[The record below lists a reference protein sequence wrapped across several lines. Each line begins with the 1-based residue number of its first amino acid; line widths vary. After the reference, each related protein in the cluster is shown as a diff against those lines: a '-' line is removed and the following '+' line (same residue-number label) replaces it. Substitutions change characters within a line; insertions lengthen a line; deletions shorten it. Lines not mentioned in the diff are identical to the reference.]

1 MSECSVLVKLTVL
14 SVFVVTTAAAGC
26 GGGKPIPSAG
36 TFAAT
41 GSMTTMRGGPAVT
54 LLSDGK
60 VLVAGGGYDTSAE
73 LYDPSTG
80 TFTATAS
87 MTVVRARP
95 SPTAT
100 LLGNGKVLVVGGDS
114 DVGSAELY
122 Q

>member
-1 MSECSVLVKLTVL
+1 
-14 SVFVVTTAAAGC
+14 
-26 GGGKPIPSAG
+26 
-36 TFAAT
+36 
-41 GSMTTMRGGPAVT
+41 VT

-60 VLVAGGGYDTSAE
+60 VLVAGGRYDTSAE

-80 TFTATAS
+80 TFTATGS

-95 SPTAT
+95 SPTAA
-100 LLGNGKVLVVGGDS
+100 LLGNGKVLIVGGDS

>member
-1 MSECSVLVKLTVL
+1 MFCSCEVDCAVRVRRHH
-14 SVFVVTTAAAGC
+14 GC
-26 GGGKPIPSAG
+26 SRVRRWQAYPERRNI
-36 TFAAT
+36 
-41 GSMTTMRGGPAVT
+41 RRNRQYDHDEGGPAVT

-60 VLVAGGGYDTSAE
+60 VLVAGGRYDTSAE

-80 TFTATAS
+80 TFTATGS

-95 SPTAT
+95 SPTAA
-100 LLGNGKVLVVGGDS
+100 LLGNGKVLIVGGDS